1 MILCIGNVLAAE
13 ELSSLRA
20 DLARVRFVDGRAT
33 AGWHAA
39 LVKRNTQA
47 ERAPAV
53 TALQQRVLAALAG
66 NPVFQMGVRPLRIA
80 PPLFSRY
87 QPGMEY
93 GRHVDDAVMQGE
105 PAVRTDV
112 AMTLFLS
119 DPADYD
125 GGELVVESSAGEE
138 AYKLEAGSAIVYPA
152 SSLHRVT
159 PVTRGE
165 RLACVSWIQSQV
177 RDPARR
183 ELLFELDTA
192 RRALFAREGKSEE
205 FDLVSKS
212 LANLLRM
219 WVEV

>member
-1 MILCIGNVLAAE
+1 MILCIGNVLAAD
-13 ELSSLRA
+13 ELSALRA
-20 DLARVRFVDGRAT
+20 ALAGVRFVDGRAT

-47 ERAPAV
+47 ERVPAV
-53 TALQQRVLAALAG
+53 TALQQQVLSALAR
-66 NPVFQMGVRPLRIA
+66 NPVFQMGARPLRIA

-119 DPADYD
+119 DPTEYD

-152 SSLHRVT
+152 SSLHRVA

-192 RRALFAREGKSEE
+192 RRSLFEREGKSEE
-205 FDLVSKS
+205 FDLISKS
-212 LANLLRM
+212 LANLLRL